1 MIGHISDSRHLI
13 DLTIKLNL
21 FMHKK
26 LVYNL
31 LHLIYLQ
38 FNQIQTKHHQLVLK
52 QMLKLQ
58 INHLNQILNPL
69 LIVMDVFSTK
79 FGSKKQTD
87 IIFLVINSI
96 MKKVTDISLSLLD
109 TLILPIQ
116 FCH

>member
-26 LVYNL
+26 LMYNS

-38 FNQIQTKHHQLVLK
+38 FNQIQTKHHQLVPK

-58 INHLNQILNPL
+58 INHLNQIFYPL

-87 IIFLVINSI
+87 ITFLVINSI
-96 MKKVTDISLSLLD
+96 MKIVTDISLSLLE
-109 TLILPIQ
+109 TLIQPIL
-116 FCH
+116 FYH